1 MISLLLG
8 SVTLSS
14 SRTSCLAF
22 IPTENTCQQR
32 GRRESFRKGT
42 ACFASTIE
50 KSSTAEPVNQTEYEN
65 ESFSSLLMNQSS
77 DYEGNLINVT
87 NVPYFVNPSH
97 SQSFTKSRP
106 ESIVHEDD
114 VDTRGNGEKKKTV
127 EKRSIWRRRNARSAQ
142 EGIRREKLPQ
152 LSSLLER
159 AGAMETYT
167 QLSPKRHYAA
177 RTISGLIHGLAEE
190 AIDLEVQVDARSDTP
205 LWEKQ
210 VDAVEIKFSRLSF
223 KPLRIGGVNEHAG
236 FDNEPVDDAV
246 VGRNGKEEFNMPFL
260 DLSSADEAFR
270 RIDSDNSGALDREEI
285 IRALNLAAGCLEEEE
300 QTPRS
305 KVIQN
310 IANELFTLYDFNGDG
325 VVDRNEYQSLVED
338 MAALSSTQGETR
350 RFEPAG
356 WFSALYTGTKN
367 YISGIFRSE
376 KGEKLDSNPTPN
388 RPKSIAADAPP
399 ANPSAERPD
408 THDDD
413 QEKRTF
419 FASDPTIVDVSDSAE
434 EVGKMAKS
442 LGSITFSGLKLDL
455 RRLAFGGVPVI
466 KRITPGGPLILEPF
480 TMTIAGSF
488 SASDIMNSSL
498 IDAGLRLLVGLVLRR
513 RMRSFRDLLDLAV
526 LRGRDWTM
534 ASAMA
539 PVTQVTEL
547 SSVEFDDN
555 NKMIITGR
563 AKVRTRPG
571 APTIEQAF
579 KVRVNAGTRK
589 NGRFIRLVE
598 PELAFVLECPK
609 PMEEGIGLLF
619 ESMNLKR
626 PPRPKP
632 LYSFFPIYSPFKV
645 DDNDGFDLG
654 DDNRIKKLY
663 IEDGALKFEVQA
675 TIRPG
680 RFLGNHYIA
689 FSIPNRTFI
698 VTMDRVKEGIR
709 SARQAKAAM
718 KAAKAS
724 LPKEVKQAEKRK
736 KVASKRKQ
744 PKSFFS
750 RFVSGYLQVE
760 REDGSNP
767 SAPVTTAIRD
777 FFGKQ
782 GAFERTLKKK
792 RR

>member
-1 MISLLLG
+1 MKERGQAETKCRMTRRNETSSGWIISFLLC
-8 SVTLSS
+8 SATFSS
-14 SRTSCLAF
+14 ARPCLAF
-22 IPTENTCQQR
+22 IPTENNCQR
-32 GRRESFRKGT
+32 RVRRECIRKGT
-42 ACFASTIE
+42 ASFASTIE
-50 KSSTAEPVNQTEYEN
+50 KSGSVESVNQTECGN
-65 ESFSSLLMNQSS
+65 EITHLFVNQS
-77 DYEGNLINVT
+77 DYGGDVVNVT
-87 NVPYFVNPSH
+87 NIPCYVNPPDSH
-97 SQSFTKSRP
+97 PSATSRP

-114 VDTRGNGEKKKTV
+114 TDTHGQSKMKGAAERL
-127 EKRSIWRRRNARSAQ
+127 SMWRRRHARSAR

-167 QLSPKRHYAA
+167 HLSPKRHYAA
-177 RTISGLIHGLAEE
+177 RTISGLIHALAEE

-223 KPLRIGGVNEHAG
+223 KPLRIGGVNERAG
-236 FDNEPVDDAV
+236 FHDDTEDDTKIMRDGKNE
-246 VGRNGKEEFNMPFL
+246 EYNMPFL

-270 RIDSDNSGALDREEI
+270 RIDADNSGALDREEI
-285 IRALNLAAGCLEEEE
+285 IRALNLAAGCLEEEP

-338 MAALSSTQGETR
+338 MAALSSTQGKTKSL
-350 RFEPAG
+350 EPAG
-356 WFSALYTGTKN
+356 WFSTLYNGTKN

-376 KGEKLDSNPTPN
+376 KGEKSDSKPPPN
-388 RPKSIAADAPP
+388 RPKSIAADAPRVS
-399 ANPSAERPD
+399 PSAERLE
-408 THDDD
+408 TDDD
-413 QEKRTF
+413 GLQTSTF
-419 FASDPTIVDVSDSAE
+419 FENDPTIVDVSDSAE

-455 RRLAFGGVPVI
+455 RRLAFGGVPLI

-526 LRGRDWTM
+526 LKGRDWTM
-534 ASAMA
+534 ASATA

-563 AKVRTRPG
+563 AKIRTRPG

-609 PMEEGIGLLF
+609 PMEEG
-619 ESMNLKR
+619 
-626 PPRPKP
+626 
-632 LYSFFPIYSPFKV
+632 
-645 DDNDGFDLG
+645 
-654 DDNRIKKLY
+654 
-663 IEDGALKFEVQA
+663 
-675 TIRPG
+675 
-680 RFLGNHYIA
+680 
-689 FSIPNRTFI
+689 
-698 VTMDRVKEGIR
+698 
-709 SARQAKAAM
+709 
-718 KAAKAS
+718 
-724 LPKEVKQAEKRK
+724 
-736 KVASKRKQ
+736 
-744 PKSFFS
+744 
-750 RFVSGYLQVE
+750 
-760 REDGSNP
+760 
-767 SAPVTTAIRD
+767 
-777 FFGKQ
+777 
-782 GAFERTLKKK
+782 
-792 RR
+792 